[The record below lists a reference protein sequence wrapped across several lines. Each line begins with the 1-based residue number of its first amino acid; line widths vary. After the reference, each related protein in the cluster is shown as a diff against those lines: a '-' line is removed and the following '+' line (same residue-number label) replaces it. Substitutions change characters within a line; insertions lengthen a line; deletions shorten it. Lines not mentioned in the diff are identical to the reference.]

1 MKAVYLIAGALVV
14 GFVGMANANQG
25 GMARISFE
33 ALDTNGDGKITQAE
47 MDASKKAR
55 FAASDANG
63 DGMLSADEMAVQGKE
78 RMAKRIGQMIAK
90 RDADGDGML
99 SLAEMGAGRNG
110 NRLFMRV
117 DTNGD
122 GVVTAEEFAE
132 AKSRR
137 RAHGGGKPASE

>member
-1 MKAVYLIAGALVV
+1 MKAVYLIAGVLAV
-14 GFVGMANANQG
+14 GVAGMAAANQG
-25 GMARISFE
+25 GAGRISFK

-63 DGMLSADEMAVQGKE
+63 DGMLSADEMAAQGKE
-78 RMAKRIGQMIAK
+78 RMAKRIGRMIAK

-99 SLAEMGAGRNG
+99 SFAEMGAGRDG

-117 DTNGD
+117 DANGD
-122 GVVTAEEFAE
+122 GAVTAQEFAE
-132 AKSRR
+132 AKSKWRARR
-137 RAHGGGKPASE
+137 GGKPVSE